1 MNSIVVYC
9 VSVSCPSFIIFS
21 FDGSL
26 LFLNF
31 VLVSI
36 FLFFFSLICC
46 VRFVSEWLFSHIL
59 PSCVRW
65 NTTVMA
71 NCYGTNCYIKC
82 VTPVLKLYN
91 LVEFEK
97 FSSAFQWCQPVEK
110 FAKYDE
116 KIRIQI
122 KTFRADNWK
131 TRICCRFLFVLELNL
146 EQIGLFL
153 LN

>member
-97 FSSAFQWCQPVEK
+97 FQVVSNDANQLKILQNIMKNSGYKSKLLGLITGKLE
-110 FAKYDE
+110 FA
-116 KIRIQI
+116 
-122 KTFRADNWK
+122 ADF
-131 TRICCRFLFVLELNL
+131 CLF
-146 EQIGLFL
+146 
-153 LN
+153 

>member
-97 FSSAFQWCQPVEK
+97 FQVVSNYANQLKILQNIMKNSGYKSKLLGLITGKLE
-110 FAKYDE
+110 FA
-116 KIRIQI
+116 
-122 KTFRADNWK
+122 ADF
-131 TRICCRFLFVLELNL
+131 CLF
-146 EQIGLFL
+146 
-153 LN
+153 